1 MLRGSQ
7 GAEDTVVRNQEETV
21 VRQHQRSDF
30 GSGAGDAED
39 GEQEG
44 STYEIP
50 SNQLASRRQAPPRDY
65 ENEYG
70 EAGPQ
75 HQTNLKFQ
83 RSSGE
88 NVTADDYNLQFP
100 NVSSYQRSQASF

>member
-1 MLRGSQ
+1 M
-7 GAEDTVVRNQEETV
+7 
-21 VRQHQRSDF
+21 RQHQRSDF
-30 GSGAGDAED
+30 GSEAGAAED

-44 STYEIP
+44 SAYEIP
-50 SNQLASRRQAPPRDY
+50 SNRLANRRQAPPRGY

-70 EAGPQ
+70 ESGPQ
-75 HQTNLKFQ
+75 HRTHLKFQ